1 MASNL
6 PQEATNDVKRFF
18 DGLIKDEVTFAAAEI
33 DATVGFFL
41 KRGFDQVSANST
53 AIVLLSQARN
63 DGVPVFELVDKLKG
77 LTDLQLTQVIAQVLN
92 ADRTGTSLLG
102 YRVET
107 LVNTYEA
114 RNILV

>member
-6 PQEATNDVKRFF
+6 PQQSAGDVKNFF
-18 DGLIKDEVTFAAAEI
+18 DNLIKNEVTFPAAEI

-41 KRGFDQVSANST
+41 KRGFDQTSANATS
-53 AIVLLSQARN
+53 IVLLSQARN
-63 DGVPVFELVDKLKG
+63 DGVPVFSLVDKLKG

-92 ADRTGTSLLG
+92 AEREGTSLLG

-107 LVNTYEA
+107 VVNTYEA